1 MWVNFAEQVNLHENE
16 AKLREWVWAPRA
28 HKLCPLSSNPFIE
41 LSGAPPLSNLH
52 RAVARVKLV
61 ISILITAADRHLSF
75 TPCVCMRWCLRR
87 APNQNSYPHRSTVG
101 IWSAEWNFRLSST
114 CIIFWLCW
122 KRRERGTFQRIYHEI
137 WRRAQRRMLMRLSIN
152 PIREYTLQ
160 SDMICKIFPCLGGCA
175 DAESSVEKVA
185 LELIGVML
193 LWCFQTRWGCIK
205 EETPKECTATSK

>member
-114 CIIFWLCW
+114 CIIFWLL
-122 KRRERGTFQRIYHEI
+122 KKT
-137 WRRAQRRMLMRLSIN
+137 RAWHFSTYISRNLEESA
-152 PIREYTLQ
+152 E
-160 SDMICKIFPCLGGCA
+160 A
-175 DAESSVEKVA
+175 DADAAVNKSDQRVH
-185 LELIGVML
+185 
-193 LWCFQTRWGCIK
+193 
-205 EETPKECTATSK
+205 TAEWYDL